1 MIDDPNIQAQS
12 YYYFTLEAPELL
24 NTLEQE
30 LLSLQEGKSNI
41 NRINNMMRTT
51 HTLKGI
57 AATVGLETIKDVTHS
72 LEDIFKALCK
82 PKLIVDKEIKALLFE
97 GYECLR
103 SPLIAAING
112 SPLKDNSILDRTAA
126 IFNQL
131 QDKLGD
137 LFTSESTL
145 PSAEDLGIDL
155 TKMMFEITVVQELE
169 KLELALVD
177 AKPDEITYLLSCQA
191 QTFVGIGESTQLK
204 GFIDISKA
212 VLAAIKLHPDRIVDI
227 VALALQDW
235 QQGKDDVLAGDRTSG
250 GNPSRELLQLA
261 NWEEKEAT
269 ILIAETPTTIQ
280 GTEEVQKETIEA
292 NSNQL
297 AQSLEALA
305 GVWGEAVETT
315 NSAPINEETGASNVS
330 NSTSS
335 QSLEALASVWG
346 GVVEVTNI
354 EPVKVETTQV
364 AAETVTVDVSVTSVA
379 ATQGSQTQ
387 PKVEA
392 NNRFK
397 QSTINKDKVANISSS
412 KSTKTNIGHNSQ
424 NSATKNQRMVR
435 VDVDRLEKLN
445 YFNAE
450 LLTNQN
456 RQLLQDDNMR
466 GLLRKF
472 LNRLRQIQQTL
483 SNLQEWSEPLT
494 LGDNYLDSTRVT
506 NTENFDALELDSYNE
521 FHVFIQSLVEE
532 AIQLEKD
539 TDSLDRLSRQSSQL
553 LNKQRKLLTNSRD
566 VLIEARMMPL
576 GDILNRFHRVL
587 QQLETTHKKTVN
599 LTIAGSDVLV
609 DKAVAE
615 KLYDPLLHLIRNAF
629 DHGIESAEMRQQKN
643 KPERGNI
650 EIHGYYR
657 GSQLIIDVS
666 DDGQGLDFDKIRQM
680 AIENGLIAAETS
692 YSLVESQLAELL
704 FEPGFSTNKQ
714 VNDLSG
720 RGVGLDVVL
729 VQLQSVQGSVSV
741 YTEANKGTT
750 FSLQIPLSL
759 TINKLLVCQAG
770 SHIYALTADSIE
782 QILLPKSNQIQQTE
796 QGRLLRLTEEELIP
810 IHRLSEILEY
820 HDFAEIEKDEINSNN
835 AVLPILL
842 LPCLGQ
848 TLALEVDR
856 VIGEQELVISPFS
869 RFINVAS
876 YVYGGSIL
884 ADGSLTLAIDA
895 ATLLTNFI
903 ETKVNAAIEDSTN
916 YFMPNRSN
924 NSSLTATSESIK
936 NNNSGGIVKLA
947 NNSFSL
953 VDRDRNRSKKSSTQ
967 ILLVV
972 DDSVTLRQTLA
983 MTLQKEGYQVVQ
995 ARDGYEAISQLEKN
1009 PQINLVICDVEMPR
1023 MNGYEFLAH
1032 RTTDARLQKIPTI
1045 ILSSR
1050 TAPKHRQLA
1059 FDLKASAYLTKPY
1072 IERELLTTVA
1082 NSLEETALA

>member
-1 MIDDPNIQAQS
+1 MTNDPNIQAQS

-30 LLSLQEGKSNI
+30 LLSLQEGESNI

-82 PKLIVDKEIKALLFE
+82 PELIVDKEIKALLFE

-112 SPLKDNSILDRTAA
+112 SPLEDKNIFDRTAA

-169 KLELALVD
+169 KFELAIAD
-177 AKPDEITYLLSCQA
+177 AKPDEIGYLLSIQA
-191 QTFVGIGESTQLK
+191 QTFLGIGESTQLQ

-212 VLAAIKLHPDRIVDI
+212 VLVALELHPERVADI
-227 VALALQDW
+227 IDFALQDW
-235 QQGKDDVLAGDRTSG
+235 RQGKDGVLAGDRTSG
-250 GNPSRELLQLA
+250 GNPSQELLQLA
-261 NWEEKEAT
+261 NWEKNV
-269 ILIAETPTTIQ
+269 AETPVVEMPTTMQ
-280 GTEEVQKETIEA
+280 DTVEVSTIEPEES
-292 NSNQL
+292 NNNQL
-297 AQSLEALA
+297 ARSLETLAGTWGEALDSEETSASDTDRNELSQSLEALA
-305 GVWGEAVETT
+305 GAWGEAIEIV
-315 NSAPINEETGASNVS
+315 NP
-330 NSTSS
+330 
-335 QSLEALASVWG
+335 
-346 GVVEVTNI
+346 

-364 AAETVTVDVSVTSVA
+364 EAKTVTVDVSVTPVA
-379 ATQGSQTQ
+379 AAQNPQMQ
-387 PKVEA
+387 PKIGVNNQFKRSTA
-392 NNRFK
+392 NK
-397 QSTINKDKVANISSS
+397 EKVADISSS
-412 KSTKTNIGHNSQ
+412 KSTKMNIENNSQ
-424 NSATKNQRMVR
+424 NPEPKRQRMVR

-494 LGDNYLDSTRVT
+494 LRDNYLDSTRVS

-521 FHVFIQSLVEE
+521 FHVFIQSLMEE
-532 AIQLEKD
+532 SIQLERD
-539 TDSLDRLSRQSSQL
+539 TDSLDRLSRQNSQL

-599 LTIAGSDVLV
+599 LTIEGSDVLV

-629 DHGIESAEMRQQKN
+629 DHGIESSESRQQKN
-643 KPERGNI
+643 KSECGKI

-657 GSQLIIDVS
+657 GSQLIIDVR
-666 DDGQGLDFDKIRQM
+666 DDGQGLNFEKIRQR
-680 AIENGLIAAETS
+680 AIENGLITAETS
-692 YSLVESQLAELL
+692 YSLAESQLAELL
-704 FEPGFSTNKQ
+704 FEPGFSTNNQ

-770 SHIYALTADSIE
+770 SRIYALTADSIE

-796 QGRLLRLTEEELIP
+796 QGRLLRLTEEELIS
-810 IHRLSEILEY
+810 IYSLSEILEDR
-820 HDFAEIEKDEINSNN
+820 DFAGVREEQPDNNN

-842 LPCLGQ
+842 LPCMGQ
-848 TLALEVDR
+848 ILALEVDR

-903 ETKVNAAIEDSTN
+903 ETKVNTTIDESPN
-916 YFMPNRSN
+916 YFMPNRGNNFSLTAASESN
-924 NSSLTATSESIK
+924 NSSK

-953 VDRDRNRSKKSSTQ
+953 VDRDRNRSNKSSTQ

-995 ARDGYEAISQLEKN
+995 ARDGYEAISQFEKN

-1032 RTTDARLQKIPTI
+1032 RSTDARLQKVPTI

-1059 FDLKASAYLTKPY
+1059 LDLKASAYLTKPY

-1082 NSLEETALA
+1082 NSIEQKALI

>member
-1 MIDDPNIQAQS
+1 
-12 YYYFTLEAPELL
+12 
-24 NTLEQE
+24 
-30 LLSLQEGKSNI
+30 
-41 NRINNMMRTT
+41 
-51 HTLKGI
+51 
-57 AATVGLETIKDVTHS
+57 
-72 LEDIFKALCK
+72 
-82 PKLIVDKEIKALLFE
+82 
-97 GYECLR
+97 
-103 SPLIAAING
+103 
-112 SPLKDNSILDRTAA
+112 
-126 IFNQL
+126 
-131 QDKLGD
+131 
-137 LFTSESTL
+137 
-145 PSAEDLGIDL
+145 
-155 TKMMFEITVVQELE
+155 
-169 KLELALVD
+169 
-177 AKPDEITYLLSCQA
+177 
-191 QTFVGIGESTQLK
+191 
-204 GFIDISKA
+204 
-212 VLAAIKLHPDRIVDI
+212 
-227 VALALQDW
+227 
-235 QQGKDDVLAGDRTSG
+235 
-250 GNPSRELLQLA
+250 
-261 NWEEKEAT
+261 
-269 ILIAETPTTIQ
+269 
-280 GTEEVQKETIEA
+280 
-292 NSNQL
+292 
-297 AQSLEALA
+297 
-305 GVWGEAVETT
+305 
-315 NSAPINEETGASNVS
+315 
-330 NSTSS
+330 
-335 QSLEALASVWG
+335 
-346 GVVEVTNI
+346 
-354 EPVKVETTQV
+354 
-364 AAETVTVDVSVTSVA
+364 
-379 ATQGSQTQ
+379 
-387 PKVEA
+387 
-392 NNRFK
+392 
-397 QSTINKDKVANISSS
+397 
-412 KSTKTNIGHNSQ
+412 
-424 NSATKNQRMVR
+424 
-435 VDVDRLEKLN
+435 
-445 YFNAE
+445 
-450 LLTNQN
+450 
-456 RQLLQDDNMR
+456 
-466 GLLRKF
+466 
-472 LNRLRQIQQTL
+472 
-483 SNLQEWSEPLT
+483 
-494 LGDNYLDSTRVT
+494 
-506 NTENFDALELDSYNE
+506 
-521 FHVFIQSLVEE
+521 
-532 AIQLEKD
+532 
-539 TDSLDRLSRQSSQL
+539 
-553 LNKQRKLLTNSRD
+553 
-566 VLIEARMMPL
+566 MMPL